1 MLTRSCPSA
10 LWYWR
15 GVRPRSRSPESLGIS
30 SCKRSITV
38 RLGAMIRK
46 SLGIPWLTACQTI
59 SIAITIV
66 LPAPVA
72 IFSAIR
78 GMPSFH
84 SALARRSLSS
94 TSRHSSEFSW
104 GPASCSQIAVS
115 TASRCAK
122 NGRGSA
128 SPEFQKSSNRRVRW
142 PAPGQP
148 AARQAATSRRIWLI
162 VPNGSRASAG
172 LSAPGIA
179 SRSEL
184 GRRPSRS
191 ASVAMLS
198 APSAQCRV
206 GSACGGLR
214 IGCETAVSGMV
225 AAR

>member
-1 MLTRSCPSA
+1 
-10 LWYWR
+10 
-15 GVRPRSRSPESLGIS
+15 
-30 SCKRSITV
+30 
-38 RLGAMIRK
+38 MIRK
-46 SLGIPWLTACQTI
+46 SRGIPRLTACQTI

-78 GMPSFH
+78 GTPSFH
-84 SALARRSLSS
+84 SALARPSLRS
-94 TSRHSSEFSW
+94 TSRHSSRFRLSSC

-128 SPEFQKSSNRRVRW
+128 SSEFQKSSSRRVRC

-148 AARQAATSRRIWLI
+148 ASRQAATSRRIWLI
-162 VPNGSRASAG
+162 VPNGSLASAG

-198 APSAQCRV
+198 ASSAQCRV

-214 IGCETAVSGMV
+214 IGCETAVSGMAV
-225 AAR
+225 AR